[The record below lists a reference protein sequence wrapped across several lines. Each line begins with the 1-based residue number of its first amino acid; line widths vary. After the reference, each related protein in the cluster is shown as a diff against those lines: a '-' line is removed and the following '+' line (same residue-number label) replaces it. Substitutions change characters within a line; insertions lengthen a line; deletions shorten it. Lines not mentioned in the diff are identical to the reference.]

1 MRADHAVD
9 VVIAVHSATRPV
21 ERAVRS
27 ALAGS
32 EGLVRVTVVCHDVGV
47 TTIEER
53 LDLDPAERDRVRL
66 LGYQDHV
73 RSPAGPFNHGLD
85 NTSAAFVAVL
95 GSDDVLEPGAV
106 RAWFD
111 VARERGSDVVLAPL
125 RGPDGKPLRNPLVR
139 AGTGRPGR
147 RAATPLDPVAD
158 RLAYR
163 SAPLGLLR
171 RATVDRLGLRFT
183 EGLATGEDLAFS
195 VPLWFSG
202 ARIDM
207 VPSGPAYVVGGGADD
222 RVTEVVRPVADELAA
237 LDDLLVRVLR
247 EGGLA
252 DRVRPSER
260 RALAVKVLRI
270 HVLGALSRRPRRE
283 DWRDGDASVLR
294 GAARAWLDLSPAALH
309 AFARG
314 DRDALDVLT
323 GIGPVGRAEDADDG
337 ALADAFAAAARRRA
351 RAGRVATLLP
361 RDLPDVLDPES
372 TLRRYVRYRMAW

>member
-1 MRADHAVD
+1 M
-9 VVIAVHSATRPV
+9 
-21 ERAVRS
+21 
-27 ALAGS
+27 
-32 EGLVRVTVVCHDVGV
+32 
-47 TTIEER
+47 
-53 LDLDPAERDRVRL
+53 
-66 LGYQDHV
+66 
-73 RSPAGPFNHGLD
+73 
-85 NTSAAFVAVL
+85 
-95 GSDDVLEPGAV
+95 
-106 RAWFD
+106 
-111 VARERGSDVVLAPL
+111 
-125 RGPDGKPLRNPLVR
+125 
-139 AGTGRPGR
+139 
-147 RAATPLDPVAD
+147 
-158 RLAYR
+158 
-163 SAPLGLLR
+163 
-171 RATVDRLGLRFT
+171 
-183 EGLATGEDLAFS
+183 
-195 VPLWFSG
+195 
-202 ARIDM
+202 
-207 VPSGPAYVVGGGADD
+207 
-222 RVTEVVRPVADELAA
+222 TEVVRPVADELAA

-252 DRVRPSER
+252 DRMRRSER

-372 TLRRYVRYRMAW
+372 TLRRYVRYRMPW

>member
-9 VVIAVHSATRPV
+9 VVIAVHSPARPV

-32 EGLVRVTVVCHDVGV
+32 DGLVRVTVVCHDVGI

-53 LDLDPAERDRVRL
+53 LALTPEEHEHVRL
-66 LGYQDHV
+66 LGYSDHV
-73 RSPAGPFNHGLD
+73 RSPAGPFNFGLD
-85 NTSAAFVAVL
+85 NTSAELFAVL

-106 RAWFD
+106 RAWLD

-139 AGTGRPGR
+139 PGTGRPGR

-163 SAPLGLLR
+163 SAPIGLLR
-171 RATVDRLGLRFT
+171 RATVRRLGLRFT

-207 VPSGPAYVVGGGADD
+207 VPAGPAYVVGGSAQD

-247 EGGLA
+247 DGGLA
-252 DRVRPSER
+252 DRMRPSER

-283 DWRDGDASVLR
+283 DWRDGDATALR
-294 GAARAWLDLSPAALH
+294 AASRAWLDLAPTAVH
-309 AFARG
+309 AFARA
-314 DRDALDVLT
+314 DRAALDTLV
-323 GIGPVGRAEDADDG
+323 GPESVSVEPDDG
-337 ALADAFAAAARRRA
+337 VLADAFTVATQRRA
-351 RAGRVATLLP
+351 KAGRVATLLP

-372 TLRRYVRYRMAW
+372 TLRRYVRYRMPW